1 MYSSYLTRETFENEH
16 DEKMTRKFSYNYQV
30 LKRLFPEVY
39 KLPESE
45 IRSLVHS
52 IYDNPK
58 MGDELLDHL
67 SDVINK
73 KKPEWGEYLNPKPE
87 EPEQT
92 VQNNPLQPVQ
102 PKPLNTSLGFEPY
115 KPQKSAFG
123 LGNTGG
129 FGNAGGLGNT
139 SAFGFNNTNN
149 FGTTGGLK
157 QSQLPNFSKGMDLKH
172 SDMVTGFGINE
183 AKQKEMFGTGFSM
196 PKLPKLP
203 QFPKAP
209 EPQTPELPQ
218 MQPMNNFQ
226 KLQAEQMAAN
236 IRPKNIHL
244 GTFDRQLLENPL
256 LRQVGFGL
264 QGIANAGLNPFGYIA
279 RYSGLDTAPLT
290 ANNFAERA
298 MEKASRYGYD
308 MATLATLGNIAQG
321 AGLLGNGISDTS
333 ITARAFLAPEV
344 LPATAMAAGGGIMEG
359 MLNPQS
365 EWLRLGSNMLG
376 GMLGAPNVLNQ
387 IWRQGFNYY
396 TPQWL
401 KRGLAQY
408 GNNAVEVLDF
418 APTRDRLMNYPAES
432 SFNLPKE
439 EIPMTQA
446 KKILYDKALQS
457 GIKIGGDI
465 EHYLFKRGRGQY
477 VRTLSNTLKRPDI
490 IYSQNGRDYIVK
502 KYNRVIDGKIEP
514 FNDFIIK
521 QDGELYNK
529 FIPDKLG
536 YVDNQINGATQKMSL
551 RGNILEVEP
560 TSGLAS
566 NSNIAMYPAVVNR
579 NLQNITKVYEGLS
592 NTQMHELN
600 DALVKALQK
609 TGTRAGTFESLTA
622 LKREVNS
629 KVLENENLMPIK
641 EAVDKAWNEA
651 LDIIVKQQFKP
662 QSLNI
667 TLPMQM
673 QYGSALLNNTFDD
686 Y

>member
-1 MYSSYLTRETFENEH
+1 
-16 DEKMTRKFSYNYQV
+16 
-30 LKRLFPEVY
+30 
-39 KLPESE
+39 
-45 IRSLVHS
+45 
-52 IYDNPK
+52 
-58 MGDELLDHL
+58 
-67 SDVINK
+67 
-73 KKPEWGEYLNPKPE
+73 
-87 EPEQT
+87 
-92 VQNNPLQPVQ
+92 
-102 PKPLNTSLGFEPY
+102 
-115 KPQKSAFG
+115 
-123 LGNTGG
+123 
-129 FGNAGGLGNT
+129 
-139 SAFGFNNTNN
+139 
-149 FGTTGGLK
+149 
-157 QSQLPNFSKGMDLKH
+157 
-172 SDMVTGFGINE
+172 
-183 AKQKEMFGTGFSM
+183 MFGTGFQM
-196 PKLPKLP
+196 PKLPKMP
-203 QFPKAP
+203 TFPKAP
-209 EPQTPELPQ
+209 EPQIPELPQ

-308 MATLATLGNIAQG
+308 MATLATLGNIAQR

-418 APTRDRLMNYPAES
+418 APTRELLNRYKPETR
-432 SFNLPKE
+432 FN
-439 EIPMTQA
+439 PMTGKGSMQIKEA
-446 KKILYDKALQS
+446 EDILRDRAMKKNLLIYNDGLSYIKDSRL
-457 GIKIGGDI
+457 GINHFLGTDRNPYMRSISYTLDNPD
-465 EHYLFKRGRGQY
+465 FTY
-477 VRTLSNTLKRPDI
+477 VWDGKK
-490 IYSQNGRDYIVK
+490 QFVK
-502 KYNRVIDGKIEP
+502 KYFDNLKGKDRFDLVVTKDGIL
-514 FNDFIIK
+514 F
-521 QDGELYNK
+521 NK
-529 FIPDKLG
+529 FPIDFKSLFNKLS
-536 YVDNQINGATQKMSL
+536 GAQDLSL
-551 RGNILEVEP
+551 KAPLLDTFKPISGVPNNNNI
-560 TSGLAS
+560 T
-566 NSNIAMYPAVVNR
+566 MCPAVVNR

-629 KVLENENLMPIK
+629 KVLKNENLMPIK

-651 LDIIVKQQFKP
+651 LDVIVKQQFKP
-662 QSLNI
+662 QGLNI